1 MTPMLILKRKS
12 ATSSRFSEFIRNA
25 PAREKKKVY
34 EQVLK
39 RASER
44 QRRLLEESNKDSN
57 G

>member
-1 MTPMLILKRKS
+1 MGKDRRKPAS
-12 ATSSRFSEFIRNA
+12 SSRFSDFIRNA
-25 PAREKKKVY
+25 SAREKEKVY

-44 QRRLLEESNKDSN
+44 QRRVLEEANKDSK

>member
-1 MTPMLILKRKS
+1 MSILNRKPAAAHS
-12 ATSSRFSEFIRNA
+12 PFSDFIRNA

-44 QRRLLEESNKDSN
+44 QRRVLEEVKPRK
-57 G
+57 

>member
-1 MTPMLILKRKS
+1 MAILKQKPS
-12 ATSSRFSEFIRNA
+12 TSSRFSEFIRNA

-44 QRRLLEESNKDSN
+44 QRRVVSEAKSKK
-57 G
+57 

>member
-1 MTPMLILKRKS
+1 MPILKRKP
-12 ATSSRFSEFIRNA
+12 ATASHFSDFIRNA

-39 RASER
+39 RSSER
-44 QRRLLEESNKDSN
+44 QRQVLEKAKPE